1 MGTLLFDAH
10 LLTLNKP
17 FTYTERVRK
26 HYMSFGNASIVLSK
40 SFFKVGHWDPSTREN
55 VNNNSNKKKNK
66 PVQLNYLKAI
76 DWTGEFWQE
85 LQCSVKTK
93 KGKAKKLQGRKITVV
108 TIEVGRNNLKATI
121 GTMTFALQHF
131 RSQEI

>member
-1 MGTLLFDAH
+1 
-10 LLTLNKP
+10 
-17 FTYTERVRK
+17 
-26 HYMSFGNASIVLSK
+26 MSFGNTSIVLSK

-55 VNNNSNKKKNK
+55 ANNNSNNKKNK

-121 GTMTFALQHF
+121 GIMTFSLLLFALQHF